1 MEALFS
7 QLSFLADQALLA
19 GDDFDPSKIHDLL
32 ALFEQEAYGSWPAAE
47 AELRKAAEF
56 PMREAE
62 DYLHSLMEA
71 AKADSPTDKTG
82 KPLSKKYTDAAMAS
96 AVAAMKSAFASS
108 KSKVHP

>member
-32 ALFEQEAYGSWPAAE
+32 ALFEQEAYGSWAAAE
-47 AELRKAAEF
+47 AELRKEAEF

-71 AKADSPTDKTG
+71 ANKSG
-82 KPLSKKYTDAAMAS
+82 KPPSKTYTDAAMAS

-108 KSKVHP
+108 TKSKVHP